1 MEQRR
6 CPSRHRVIGL
16 HLLDKAGAPWA
27 RGPPPF
33 KIRNW
38 MLEDGKF
45 CRLILKAAEDAVTS
59 SKGLT
64 SVVSQYEQVKLDI
77 TSAAQC
83 LAFQLAAEEKG
94 KAEACRA
101 ELNALHR
108 ARRMLMKPTH
118 GEKEESDLVDRLHKH
133 RLRRDDKT
141 ALIVGGLKRHTAD
154 RPSKDF
160 LRKMNFRSNRTAFRV
175 VRTRA
180 AGPQQG
186 RLVTSLP

>member
-1 MEQRR
+1 
-6 CPSRHRVIGL
+6 
-16 HLLDKAGAPWA
+16 
-27 RGPPPF
+27 
-33 KIRNW
+33 

-94 KAEACRA
+94 EAEACRA

-108 ARRMLMKPTH
+108 ECRILMEPTH
-118 GEKEESDLVDRLHKH
+118 GEKEESDLVGRLHKH
-133 RLRRDDKT
+133 RLRREDKI

-160 LRKMNFRSNRTAFRV
+160 LKRTSAAAVRTAFRA